1 MYLCAFIGVNL
12 CAQDIRPNLLE
23 VLIRYKGI
31 VCTLIGIS
39 VHAQD
44 MPT

>member
-1 MYLCAFIGVNL
+1 MCVYRGESMRARYT
-12 CAQDIRPNLLE
+12 AQSSGGA
-23 VLIRYKGI
+23 YKGI